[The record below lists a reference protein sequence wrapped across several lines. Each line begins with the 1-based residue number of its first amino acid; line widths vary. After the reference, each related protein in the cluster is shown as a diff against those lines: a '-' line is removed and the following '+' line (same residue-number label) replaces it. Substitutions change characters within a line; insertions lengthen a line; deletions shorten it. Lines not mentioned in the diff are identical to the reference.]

1 MFPQSKGSSLGG
13 ARTALVVGW
22 AEQRRQAEV
31 KDEQGRTLELSYCD
45 LQPEKPQWDTP
56 MVFIHGAAGHFS
68 QWAHQLDFFS
78 SRCRCLAL
86 DLRGHGQSHKPDWS
100 DYGAEVFAEDLLMV
114 LEHAQV
120 AGPIILVGHSFG
132 GAVATVFTLRHPDK
146 VAKLALL
153 STTGTLALGFHV
165 LALMK
170 MPAFMLHP
178 IQKFFQKRVG
188 APVPV
193 LKKLVP
199 KVDAWD
205 GWDLY
210 PQIGVPTLVMCGEL
224 DKLTKPKQVRRMA
237 EAIPQVHYEGI
248 GFSAHLPQL
257 ERPQRVNEAL
267 LTFVRGKSERPF

>member
-1 MFPQSKGSSLGG
+1 
-13 ARTALVVGW
+13 
-22 AEQRRQAEV
+22 
-31 KDEQGRTLELSYCD
+31 
-45 LQPEKPQWDTP
+45 

-86 DLRGHGQSHKPDWS
+86 DLRGHGQSHRPDWS
-100 DYGAEVFAEDLLMV
+100 DYNAEVFADDLLMI
-114 LEHAQV
+114 LEHARV
-120 AGPIILVGHSFG
+120 DGPIILVGHSFG
-132 GAVATVFTLRHPDK
+132 GAVATVFTLRHPEK

-170 MPAFMLHP
+170 MPAFMLSP

-224 DKLTKPKQVRRMA
+224 DKLTRPKQVRRMA

-267 LTFVRGKSERPF
+267 LTFVRGQSERPF